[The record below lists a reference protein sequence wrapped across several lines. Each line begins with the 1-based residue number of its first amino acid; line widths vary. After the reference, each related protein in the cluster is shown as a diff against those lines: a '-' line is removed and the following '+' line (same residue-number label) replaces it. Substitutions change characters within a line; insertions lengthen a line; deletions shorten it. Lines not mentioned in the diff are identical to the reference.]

1 MFEDSLSI
9 AKAQIRHRRFYP
21 KAHDFES
28 SLSYL
33 CFDPLYTTKKD
44 NSLK

>member
-21 KAHDFES
+21 KAHNFES
-28 SLSYL
+28 SLSYYVL
-33 CFDPLYTTKKD
+33 IQIVSIKT
-44 NSLK
+44 

>member
-21 KAHDFES
+21 KAHNFIYVLIQIVS
-28 SLSYL
+28 IK
-33 CFDPLYTTKKD
+33 T
-44 NSLK
+44 

>member
-21 KAHDFES
+21 KAHNFES

-33 CFDPLYTTKKD
+33 CLAVF
-44 NSLK
+44 